1 MAFAALWIVRAR
13 APFPATLQ
21 AERAAIAG
29 AIPEAPRSAADTQI
43 EVKRWMLGL
52 NDREMVHPYIGFVE
66 DPEDTG
72 RRARPWFEPEA
83 EDFGF
88 PRNRHRLFHQPS
100 DDLLVVAVVG
110 GSVSRQVSYGAQDQ
124 LELRL
129 GEVERFRGRHV
140 KVLSL
145 GLGGQKQ
152 PQQVMVINYLLSL
165 GMHIDLLINIDGFNE
180 STLPIIENL
189 RLGVNPFYPR
199 MWAYRVGAIDPL
211 ERRLRGKIELLRD
224 LRRDTAAAFS
234 RRPWRF
240 SLTSG
245 LLWQLTDRNLTGR
258 IASAEHELLARG
270 PQDSSAQAK
279 GPPYDAPSK
288 QAVARDLAQVW
299 ARSSLQLHSL
309 ATGSGIEYYHF
320 LQPNQYD
327 VVGKRLTTHELRQAY
342 DSESPFRAPVVNGY
356 PQLRREAEGL
366 LAAGVAFTDLGDI
379 FNSVPGDI
387 YIDTCCHVNA
397 RGAAVMVDRIVAAVK
412 RGQPQPIGP
421 GDDR

>member
-1 MAFAALWIVRAR
+1 
-13 APFPATLQ
+13 
-21 AERAAIAG
+21 
-29 AIPEAPRSAADTQI
+29 
-43 EVKRWMLGL
+43 
-52 NDREMVHPYIGFVE
+52 
-66 DPEDTG
+66 
-72 RRARPWFEPEA
+72 
-83 EDFGF
+83 
-88 PRNRHRLFHQPS
+88 
-100 DDLLVVAVVG
+100 
-110 GSVSRQVSYGAQDQ
+110 
-124 LELRL
+124 
-129 GEVERFRGRHV
+129 
-140 KVLSL
+140 
-145 GLGGQKQ
+145 
-152 PQQVMVINYLLSL
+152 
-165 GMHIDLLINIDGFNE
+165 
-180 STLPIIENL
+180 
-189 RLGVNPFYPR
+189 